1 MAQYSSD
8 INNIKHEVFKNV
20 AKFAFEGTLDENR
33 DEIPYLVI
41 PGITP
46 KFRCCVF
53 KEREI
58 VRQRVRLATGKL
70 PSGEH
75 TSRNIVHVIREGCEG
90 CPLSRFHVTPN
101 CQKCIAKK
109 CVKACP
115 FGAISITPQGAY
127 IDQQKCH
134 ECGRCAKVCPYN
146 AITDLVRPCKAACP
160 VNAITYDENKI
171 AKIEE
176 EKCINCGA
184 CVRDCPFGAIS
195 DVSFMVNVIEDLKTA
210 QTYEEFIGD
219 GSDKN
224 KSFAIFAPSIEGQF
238 GADVNVTMIK
248 NALRK
253 LGFTDAFEVALG
265 GDATAYYEAEELEE
279 HLAEGKKL
287 TTSCCPAFKQM
298 IIKHFPQLF
307 ENMSTTLSPAAA
319 LSRYLKK
326 IYEDCTVTFIGPCIA
341 KKNEIKNFG
350 VSDNADYVLTFE
362 VLWGIL
368 DARGIEF
375 EKAEL
380 GVDDGTYYGK
390 EFAVSGG
397 VAAAV
402 AQVFKEKGV
411 AEPVKVEKCN
421 GAEECKKM
429 LMLLKAG
436 KLDADILEGMAC
448 VYGCIGGPGIIEDPL
463 VTRRNRGVLL
473 KAAQKR
479 DITKNVSEDFDFG
492 IIDMH
497 VDPPAEV
504 SAE

>member
-20 AKFAFEGTLDENR
+20 AKLAFEGTLEENR
-33 DEIPYLVI
+33 DEIPYTII

-58 VRQRVRLATGKL
+58 VRQRVRLATGQL
-70 PSGEH
+70 PAGEH
-75 TSRNIVHVIREGCEG
+75 SSKNIVHVIREGCEG

-115 FGAISITPQGAY
+115 FGAISITPHGAY

-176 EKCINCGA
+176 SKCINCGA
-184 CVRDCPFGAIS
+184 CVRDCPFGAVS
-195 DVSFMVNVIEDLKTA
+195 DISFMVNVIEELKGA
-210 QTYEEFIGD
+210 MPNEEFVSGD
-219 GSDKN
+219 G
-224 KSFAIFAPSIEGQF
+224 KSGKKKVFAIFAPSIEGQF

-248 NALRK
+248 AALK
-253 LGFTDAFEVALG
+253 KIGFTDAFEVALG
-265 GDATAYYEAEELEE
+265 GDATAYYEAEELAE
-279 HLAEGKKL
+279 HMAEGKKL

-298 IIKHFPQLF
+298 IIKHFPEVF

-326 IYEDCTVTFIGPCIA
+326 LYGDCVVTFIGPCIA

-362 VLWGIL
+362 ELWGIF
-368 DARGIEF
+368 DAREIEF
-375 EKAEL
+375 EKL
-380 GVDDGTYYGK
+380 DLDKDDGTYYGK

-402 AQVFKEKGV
+402 AKVLEEKGV
-411 AEPVKVEKCN
+411 ESPVKIEKCN
-421 GAEECKKM
+421 GAEECKKL
-429 LMLLKAG
+429 LMMLKAG
-436 KLDADILEGMAC
+436 KMDADILEGMAC
-448 VYGCIGGPGIIEDPL
+448 VYGCVGGPGIIEDPL
-463 VTRRNRGVLL
+463 VTKRNRSVLL
-473 KAAQKR
+473 KAATKHN
-479 DITKNVSEDFDFG
+479 ISKNVSEDFDFSS
-492 IIDMH
+492 INMH
-497 VDPPAEV
+497 VDPPA
-504 SAE
+504 AE

>member
-1 MAQYSSD
+1 MAQYYSD
-8 INNIKHEVFKNV
+8 VNNIKHDVFKCV
-20 AKFAFEGTLDENR
+20 AKFAFEGTLEEHK
-33 DEIPYLVI
+33 DEIPYMVI

-70 PSGEH
+70 PAGEEGGE
-75 TSRNIVHVIREGCEG
+75 NIVHVIREGCEG

-109 CVKACP
+109 CVKACS
-115 FGAISITPQGAY
+115 FGAISITPHGAY

-176 EKCINCGA
+176 DKCINCGA

-195 DVSFMVNVIEDLKTA
+195 DLSFMTSVIEELKTA
-210 QTYEEFIGD
+210 MTHEEFVNENAD
-219 GSDKN
+219 ASAKSDK
-224 KSFAIFAPSIEGQF
+224 KKVFAIFAPSIEGQF
-238 GADVNVTMIK
+238 GADVTVTMIK
-248 NALRK
+248 AALK
-253 LGFTDAFEVALG
+253 KIGFTDAFEVALG

-279 HLAEGKKL
+279 HMAEGKPL

-298 IIKHFPQLF
+298 IIKHFPQVF

-319 LSRYLKK
+319 LSRYLKAM
-326 IYEDCTVTFIGPCIA
+326 YEGCSVTFIGPCIA

-350 VSDNADYVLTFE
+350 ISDNADYVLTFE
-362 VLWGIL
+362 ELLGMF
-368 DARGIEF
+368 DAKEIEF
-375 EKAEL
+375 EKPDPEE
-380 GVDDGTYYGK
+380 DDGTYYGK

-402 AQVFKEKGV
+402 GQVLKEKNF
-411 AEPVKVEKCN
+411 EKPVKVERCN

-448 VYGCIGGPGIIEDPL
+448 AYGCIGGPGIIEDPL
-463 VTRRNRGVLL
+463 VTKRNRSVLL
-473 KAAQKR
+473 KAATKHN
-479 DITKNVSEDFDFG
+479 ISKNVSEDFDFG
-492 IIDMH
+492 KINMH
-497 VDPPAEV
+497 VD
-504 SAE
+504 